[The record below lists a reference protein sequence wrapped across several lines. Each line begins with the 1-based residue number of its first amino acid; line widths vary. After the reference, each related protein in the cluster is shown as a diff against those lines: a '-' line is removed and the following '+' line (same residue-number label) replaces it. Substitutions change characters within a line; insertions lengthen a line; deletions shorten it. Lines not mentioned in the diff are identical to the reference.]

1 MPELPEVEQV
11 RISLLPHITGKTIEK
26 VRVDL
31 PKMILHPDP
40 GTFVQKLQGARFT
53 GVERRGKYLRL
64 DLEKGDW
71 LLIHLRMT
79 GALLALPK
87 TAPEPPHTRMVFYLS
102 GDENLYFSDIRT
114 FGVAA
119 LVGEDEW
126 KDKGYESL
134 GPEPLDPV
142 LTPEYLREKAR
153 GKTAVVKAFILDQTI
168 IAGLGN
174 IYADEALFAAG
185 IRPTRRVNRMTRKD
199 WEALA
204 LAIKGV
210 IRQGLEHHGTT
221 FRNYQDA
228 DGHMGDNRLYLQVY
242 HRKGLPCK
250 HCGTLLKQIKVAGR
264 GSVYCPRCQK

>member
-11 RISLLPHITGKTIEK
+11 RISLLPHIIGKTIEK

-31 PKMILHPDP
+31 PKMILHPEP
-40 GTFVQKLQGARFT
+40 EIFARQLQGARFT
-53 GVERRGKYLRL
+53 GVQRRGKYLRL
-64 DLEKGDW
+64 DLEKGRW

-87 TAPEPPHTRMVFYLS
+87 TAPEPPFTRMAFFLS
-102 GDENLYFSDIRT
+102 GEENLYFTDIRT

-119 LVGEDEW
+119 LVGEDGW
-126 KDKGYESL
+126 RDKGYEGL
-134 GPEPLDPV
+134 GPEPLDPG
-142 LTPEYLREKAR
+142 LTPGYLREKAR

-168 IAGLGN
+168 LAGLGN

-199 WEALA
+199 WEALT
-204 LAIKGV
+204 LAIRDV

-221 FRNYQDA
+221 FRNDQEA
-228 DGHMGDNRLYLQVY
+228 DGNMGDNSLYLQVY
-242 HRKGLPCK
+242 HRKGRPCK
-250 HCGTLLKQIKVAGR
+250 RCGALLKQIKVAGR
-264 GSVYCPRCQK
+264 GSVYCPHCQK